1 MVSRPIKEVQNQGAG
16 SGEAAPGRRV
26 NRVQSAQAD
35 GGREGQTPIFYLNV
49 CVVGGWVG
57 IGSYSPEKAGRRGSV
72 KTTFLL
78 NTPPKQGPHRR
89 FGSFELR

>member
-1 MVSRPIKEVQNQGAG
+1 MVSRPIKEVQNEGAG
-16 SGEAAPGRRV
+16 SGKAAPGRRV
-26 NRVQSAQAD
+26 NRVQFAQAD

-49 CVVGGWVG
+49 CVWGG
-57 IGSYSPEKAGRRGSV
+57 IGCYSLEKAGRRGSV

-89 FGSFELR
+89 FGIFELR